1 MKRLLMIIA
10 FVAGTALYVFT
21 AALASNYVD
30 LYVNPAPEIEVE
42 EQVKGSYVETDLASL
57 YSSPEVSPGDGLYDK
72 NVGTTLERDYYYAL
86 GRVDSSD
93 SHV

>member
-1 MKRLLMIIA
+1 MKRLLMITV
-10 FVAGTALYVFT
+10 FVAGTALYVLST
-21 AALASNYVD
+21 AWAYDYMD
-30 LYVNPAPEIEVE
+30 LYVNPAPEIQLE

-57 YSSPEVSPGDGLYDK
+57 YASPDVSPGDGLYDK

-86 GRVDSSD
+86 SRVDSSD

>member
-1 MKRLLMIIA
+1 MKRLLMITA

-21 AALASNYVD
+21 AAWAYDYMD
-30 LYVNPAPEIEVE
+30 LYVTPAPEIEAE
-42 EQVKGSYVETDLASL
+42 EQVKGGYVETDLASL
-57 YSSPEVSPGDGLYDK
+57 YASPGVSPGDGLYDK

-86 GRVDSSD
+86 SRVDSSD

>member
-1 MKRLLMIIA
+1 MKRLLMITA

-30 LYVNPAPEIEVE
+30 LYVNPAPEIQLE
-42 EQVKGSYVETDLASL
+42 EGLKGSNIETERTSL
-57 YSSPEVSPGDGLYDK
+57 YLGPEASPGDGLYDK

-86 GRVDSSD
+86 SRVDSSD